1 MALPANSPDP
11 SADQKICVGCAYRTA
26 PKLTHYIN
34 DYPQLVESQQYALAS
49 AILAYERSLQFYNPQ
64 EDLLEYLKAC
74 APIACQDYGK
84 TISHYGGL
92 RITPEQ
98 DVEYA
103 GWSKAKQLAWDR
115 AYDENNELCYI
126 CYNGAGNSA
135 YAGFMKILHGRK
147 RRELCNGV
155 DSPREELLGDTF
167 ELAIGM
173 LTLAMR
179 YRGIKVT
186 NACVRRGKERGD
198 CRHLSNARRSLA
210 GLHVAQP
217 PEENPVHEFTAFS
230 RCAM

>member
-1 MALPANSPDP
+1 MLSRLPSSPTKGVF
-11 SADQKICVGCAYRTA
+11 S
-26 PKLTHYIN
+26 
-34 DYPQLVESQQYALAS
+34 
-49 AILAYERSLQFYNPQ
+49 FYNPQ

-135 YAGFMKILHGRK
+135 YAGFMKILRGRK
-147 RRELCNGV
+147 RRE
-155 DSPREELLGDTF
+155 
-167 ELAIGM
+167 
-173 LTLAMR
+173 TLQWS
-179 YRGIKVT
+179 G
-186 NACVRRGKERGD
+186 
-198 CRHLSNARRSLA
+198 LSARRVA
-210 GLHVAQP
+210 GGYLRARNRHAYLGNEVSWHQS
-217 PEENPVHEFTAFS
+217 HERMRTPWKRTRRLPSSFQ
-230 RCAM
+230 CAS

>member
-1 MALPANSPDP
+1 MLSRLPSSPTKGVF
-11 SADQKICVGCAYRTA
+11 SFTI
-26 PKLTHYIN
+26 
-34 DYPQLVESQQYALAS
+34 
-49 AILAYERSLQFYNPQ
+49 PQ

-155 DSPREELLGDTF
+155 DSLREKSCW
-167 ELAIGM
+167 
-173 LTLAMR
+173 
-179 YRGIKVT
+179 GIPSSSQS
-186 NACVRRGKERGD
+186 AC
-198 CRHLSNARRSLA
+198 LPW
-210 GLHVAQP
+210 Q
-217 PEENPVHEFTAFS
+217 
-230 RCAM
+230 